1 MSNTDPNRTGG
12 VHGSST
18 ITGGPK
24 KKGPNWLPWLLAA
37 LGILLLLLLLSQCG
51 GDDREKSATTASEQ
65 TSTTTST
72 TTTTDGAAT
81 GGAAGALG
89 TGDAASTGPTGTAT
103 VNVPGAST
111 SVTTGLQPYLAGT
124 EAAGRRFTFD
134 RLNFATGSAELPADA
149 AQTIGTVAQ
158 ILTASPTAAVR
169 VEGYADARGS
179 EPANQQLGAQR
190 ANAVAQA
197 LIAAGVPAARVT
209 AASGGET
216 NPVDSNATASGQAE
230 NRRTDLVVTAR

>member
-1 MSNTDPNRTGG
+1 MSNTDPDRTKG
-12 VHGSST
+12 VHGSSA

-51 GDDREKSATTASEQ
+51 GDDREESATTASEQ
-65 TSTTTST
+65 SSTTTT

-89 TGDAASTGPTGTAT
+89 TGDAASTGATGTAT

-111 SVTTGLQPYLAGT
+111 SVSTGLQPYLAGT

-149 AQTIGTVAQ
+149 SQTIGTVAQ

-179 EPANQQLGAQR
+179 DAANQQLGAQR

-197 LIAAGVPAARVT
+197 LIAAGVPASRVT
-209 AASGGET
+209 AASGGES
-216 NPVDSNATASGQAE
+216 NPVDTNATGSGQAE

>member
-1 MSNTDPNRTGG
+1 MSNTDPNRPGG

-18 ITGGPK
+18 ISGGPK
-24 KKGPNWLPWLLAA
+24 KKGPNWLPWILAA

-51 GDDREKSATTASEQ
+51 GEDREETATTATEQ
-65 TSTTTST
+65 TTTT
-72 TTTTDGAAT
+72 TTTTDGAIA
-81 GGAAGALG
+81 GGTTGALG
-89 TGDAASTGPTGTAT
+89 AGDTASTGPTGVAT

-111 SVTTGLQPYLAGT
+111 SVSTGLQPYLAGA
-124 EAAGRRFTFD
+124 EPVGRRFTFD

-149 AQTIGTVAQ
+149 SQTINTVAQ
-158 ILTASPTAAVR
+158 ALAASPTAAVR

-179 EPANQQLGAQR
+179 DTANQQLAAQR

-209 AASGGET
+209 AASGGEG
-216 NPVDSNATASGQAE
+216 NPVDTNATGSGQAE